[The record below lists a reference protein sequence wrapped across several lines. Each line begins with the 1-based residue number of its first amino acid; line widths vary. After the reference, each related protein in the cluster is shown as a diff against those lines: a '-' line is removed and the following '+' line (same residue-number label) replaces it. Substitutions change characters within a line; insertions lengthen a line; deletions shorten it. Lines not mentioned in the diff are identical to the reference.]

1 MTLQQQI
8 ENNLAE
14 IKQLHLKEDVV
25 GILLVELETNRLIHE
40 QNYQELSTLIVNN
53 TKYLVKMTKML
64 EKLSKKEVI
73 LVVKQTIWTKIK
85 AIFK

>member
-8 ENNLAE
+8 ENNLVE
-14 IKQLHLKEDVV
+14 MKQLHLKEDVV
-25 GILLVELETNRLIHE
+25 GILLVESETNRLIHE

-73 LVVKQTIWTKIK
+73 LVVKQTKWEKFK
-85 AIFK
+85 AIFN

>member
-1 MTLQQQI
+1 MILNKQI

-14 IKQLHLKEDVV
+14 IKQLHLKGEVV

-40 QNYQELSTLIVNN
+40 QNYQELSSLIVNN

-64 EKLSKKEVI
+64 EKLSKKEAI
-73 LVVKQTIWTKIK
+73 PVVKQTQWEK
-85 AIFK
+85 FKKKFN

>member
-73 LVVKQTIWTKIK
+73 LVVKQTKWEKFK
-85 AIFK
+85 AIFN